1 MQTKLYQL
9 HSLKTVI
16 LLNSRVQLLPQCL
29 PHQFSLI
36 FQCSQQVDTQ
46 VADLF
51 VYRFSML
58 LLIEKVDELDKVDGN
73 VGNHIVFNFVLVG
86 VAIIALLNY

>member
-1 MQTKLYQL
+1 
-9 HSLKTVI
+9 
-16 LLNSRVQLLPQCL
+16 
-29 PHQFSLI
+29 
-36 FQCSQQVDTQ
+36 
-46 VADLF
+46 
-51 VYRFSML
+51 ML